1 MVNSTNFD
9 LIHIPRWSQ
18 ISGTFNWWGVGG
30 GWEGGLW
37 HGFHGEKGGWEE
49 AVQSDRDRHCADSLW
64 WPSRLRDPI
73 HAPRKKKSLRKQSAL
88 RWGGP
93 GSCMRSHRNPTTEPR
108 FWKTASLYASMQNM
122 RYWWFSPS
130 NCHLLDDSLSAWET
144 REEGISALPQCELW
158 IPQCG
163 IYTAFY
169 KGVRI
174 LDQTF
179 FSQRD
184 LM

>member
-73 HAPRKKKSLRKQSAL
+73 HAPRKKSLWENSQPWGEEVQDPAWGATETQPQS
-88 RWGGP
+88 P
-93 GSCMRSHRNPTTEPR
+93 GSGKQPHFMHQCRTWDTDDFHPPTATFWMTLYQPGKPGRRGSLLFPSVNSESHSVGFT
-108 FWKTASLYASMQNM
+108 Q
-122 RYWWFSPS
+122 
-130 NCHLLDDSLSAWET
+130 LST
-144 REEGISALPQCELW
+144 
-158 IPQCG
+158 
-163 IYTAFY
+163 
-169 KGVRI
+169 KV
-174 LDQTF
+174 
-179 FSQRD
+179 
-184 LM
+184 